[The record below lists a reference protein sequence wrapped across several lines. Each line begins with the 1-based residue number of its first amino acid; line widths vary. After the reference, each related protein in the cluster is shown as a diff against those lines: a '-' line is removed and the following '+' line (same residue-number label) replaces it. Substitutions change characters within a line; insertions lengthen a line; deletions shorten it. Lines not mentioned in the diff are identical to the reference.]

1 MHNWQLKTA
10 LFEVRKIG
18 GQKIINPMV
27 LSVVTFWSKIA
38 LNAEVS
44 KSTAT
49 YRGCLGALKKKQ
61 PAEKMT
67 NRGNTLYDSSVPSW
81 HAWSASLCLGDNRK
95 FLFYCVRIFLGWQED

>member
-1 MHNWQLKTA
+1 
-10 LFEVRKIG
+10 
-18 GQKIINPMV
+18 MV
-27 LSVVTFWSKIA
+27 LSVVTFCSKIA
-38 LNAEVS
+38 LNADVS
-44 KSTAT
+44 KSTVT
-49 YRGCLGALKKKQ
+49 YCGCLGALKKKQ